1 VERCH
6 RTVDSFLAEAALEK
20 PTTLARL
27 NAWWQVWLSTCY
39 QTQPH
44 SALTGQSPEAA
55 FRSDRQELRFVA
67 PEVLARAFLHYE
79 TRKVDKVGCISCLG
93 QPYEV
98 GLNFIGCTVDVCYDP
113 RDSSELTIEY
123 PGHAPWPVRKLVIGP
138 RAGQRPP
145 LPGHLQ
151 PQPAGSSR
159 LLTAAQE
166 KAGERQARQAPAV
179 TYRTVRKE
187 EPHV

>member
-1 VERCH
+1 MERFN

-27 NAWWQVWLSTCY
+27 NELWQAWLSTCY

-44 SALTGQSPEAA
+44 SALNGQSPEAA

-79 TRKVDKVGCISCLG
+79 TRKVDKAGCISFMD
-93 QPYEV
+93 QKYEV

-113 RDSSELTIEY
+113 RDISELTIEY
-123 PGHAPWPVRKLVIGP
+123 PGHEPWSVRKLVIGP
-138 RAGQRPP
+138 RAGQS
-145 LPGHLQ
+145 
-151 PQPAGSSR
+151 PAI
-159 LLTAAQE
+159 
-166 KAGERQARQAPAV
+166 
-179 TYRTVRKE
+179 
-187 EPHV
+187 